1 VDTQKSNK
9 LKSQQTVSQKNQKAN
24 LLGKDLCGLNDT
36 QKANER
42 QGYARRGGARL

>member
-1 VDTQKSNK
+1 MYK
-9 LKSQQTVSQKNQKAN
+9 LGVVWDIKNQKAN

-42 QGYARRGGARL
+42 QGYARRGGAHL